1 MQRDKRIEEQKEAY
15 PTRKNRRQ
23 EGQRARMPV
32 DQKTSL
38 LECWMAKIDG
48 KKTRWLDGQKD
59 RRVDSQKAR
68 GQ

>member
-1 MQRDKRIEEQKEAY
+1 
-15 PTRKNRRQ
+15 
-23 EGQRARMPV
+23 MPV

-38 LECWMAKIDG
+38 LKARWQKIDG
-48 KKTRWLDGQKD
+48 KKTGWLDGQKD